1 MAGPR
6 ARIAASLD
14 VAEDGQHATLAVAA
28 RLTTGQI
35 RTEIAGAWETTT
47 QARAELPMLLAR
59 IKPRAFAWYP
69 AGPAAA
75 LEPLLAGLAA
85 KYAPRPV
92 KPRAGE
98 PAPWLPAN
106 GQIAG
111 LKVTQACQG
120 LADLTRGRQ
129 ILHPAHPLLDA

>member
-28 RLTTGQI
+28 RLSTGQV
-35 RTEIAGAWETTT
+35 RAEIAGAWETTT
-47 QARAELPMLLAR
+47 QARAELPLLLAR
-59 IKPRAFAWYP
+59 IKPRAFACYP

-75 LEPLLAGLAA
+75 LEPVLAGLAA
-85 KYAPRPV
+85 KYATRPV

-98 PAPWLPAN
+98 PAPWLPPN
-106 GQIAG
+106 TQITAT
-111 LKVTQACQG
+111 KVTQAFQG
-120 LADLTRGRQ
+120 LANLTLSRHISQPRA
-129 ILHPAHPLLDA
+129 P